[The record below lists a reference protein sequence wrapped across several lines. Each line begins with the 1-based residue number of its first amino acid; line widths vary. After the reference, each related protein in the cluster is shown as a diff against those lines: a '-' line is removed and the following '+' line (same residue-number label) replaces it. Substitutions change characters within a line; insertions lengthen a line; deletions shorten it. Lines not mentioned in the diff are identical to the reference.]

1 MKLKFAFLI
10 VLAILF
16 GFVSARVVYGKIRVP
31 VSNGENIYFLQEGMS
46 SDKNEFDDD
55 DKKYDYIV
63 EKIGDKYYAYV
74 GITTNLSNANKIK
87 KIYDNKNIDTYI
99 RKRNIKNEEFYN
111 NLEQY
116 DILLSGALKDK
127 EVLSINKVILS
138 SYEEMVLKS

>member
-1 MKLKFAFLI
+1 
-10 VLAILF
+10 
-16 GFVSARVVYGKIRVP
+16 
-31 VSNGENIYFLQEGMS
+31 MS
-46 SDKNEFDDD
+46 SDKNEFDGD

-127 EVLSINKVILS
+127 DVLSINKVILS

>member
-46 SDKNEFDDD
+46 SDKNEFDGDY
-55 DKKYDYIV
+55 KKYDYIV

-87 KIYDNKNIDTYI
+87 KIYN
-99 RKRNIKNEEFYN
+99 N
-111 NLEQY
+111 NLELIKLNNHISY
-116 DILLSGALKDK
+116 ITSTDVPLSF
-127 EVLSINKVILS
+127 VIRGS
-138 SYEEMVLKS
+138 KG

>member
-1 MKLKFAFLI
+1 MIFSFDCDIIILRNCIFC
-10 VLAILF
+10 LACQVGNYLF
-16 GFVSARVVYGKIRVP
+16 VCG
-31 VSNGENIYFLQEGMS
+31 L
-46 SDKNEFDDD
+46 
-55 DKKYDYIV
+55 
-63 EKIGDKYYAYV
+63 
-74 GITTNLSNANKIK
+74 KIK

-127 EVLSINKVILS
+127 DVLSINKVILS

>member
-46 SDKNEFDDD
+46 SDKNEFDGD

-87 KIYDNKNIDTYI
+87 KIYDNKNIDTYSCYHI
-99 RKRNIKNEEFYN
+99 FF
-111 NLEQY
+111 
-116 DILLSGALKDK
+116 LS
-127 EVLSINKVILS
+127 
-138 SYEEMVLKS
+138 Y

>member
-16 GFVSARVVYGKIRVP
+16 GFVSARVVYGKIKVP

-46 SDKNEFDDD
+46 SDKNEFDNDN
-55 DKKYDYIV
+55 KKYDYIV

-87 KIYDNKNIDTYI
+87 KIYDNKNID
-99 RKRNIKNEEFYN
+99 N

-127 EVLSINKVILS
+127 DVLSINKVILS
-138 SYEEMVLKS
+138 SYEEMALKS